1 MVLVMILILVCT
13 SNAEHQS
20 VSAGTGMLVQGGHS
34 WAQLRVGS
42 CWSSGYTSEFLTPN
56 WAPIHVDEDDVDDDD
71 DDDDCQVGTTN
82 TETSML
88 SMDAFATSVI
98 LLPKISQHL
107 EQNKKRSSR
116 IGFRYTVAHS
126 LTPLLPPW
134 VPNMMQW
141 WNTSFAN

>member
-1 MVLVMILILVCT
+1 M
-13 SNAEHQS
+13 
-20 VSAGTGMLVQGGHS
+20 G
-34 WAQLRVGS
+34 
-42 CWSSGYTSEFLTPN
+42 
-56 WAPIHVDEDDVDDDD
+56 PIHVDEDDVDVDD

-107 EQNKKRSSR
+107 EQNKKWSSR
-116 IGFRYTVAHS
+116 IGFRYIVAHS
-126 LTPLLPPW
+126 LTPLLPRW